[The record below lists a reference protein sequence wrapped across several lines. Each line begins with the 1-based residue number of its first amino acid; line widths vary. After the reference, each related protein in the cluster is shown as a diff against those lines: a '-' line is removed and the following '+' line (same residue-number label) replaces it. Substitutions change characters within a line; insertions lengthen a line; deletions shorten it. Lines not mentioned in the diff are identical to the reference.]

1 MTAYRVLLIS
11 ILSVG
16 AVFLFLTLLI
26 LLNKAARDIWASYC
40 RRRRKVLEPAILE
53 YVNAEKGDVLSY
65 LSGRTRI
72 FDSPIIEQILI
83 EHALIVK
90 GQAKE
95 RMTKAFEDLGYV
107 SRYLGSLRSVRWW
120 KRAESAENL
129 GIAESR
135 RAIDPLSKMIKDPV
149 LEVRVRAAKAL
160 GNLKGMTAIRPLIQA
175 LTEPNRWSTIRIAD
189 ILSTMGREVVDELIR
204 CFKDCP
210 PHAQIAAVD
219 ILGRVKNL
227 HTVPFLVERLLDE
240 NKDIRA
246 RAAHALG
253 MIGDPSCYR
262 ELIAALGDREWPV
275 RAMSAKALGKLKVP
289 EAIQP
294 LCRALGDSQWWVRAN
309 AAEALKKMGDK
320 GISALFDMIDSS
332 DSYASQQAVL
342 MLQEIGIIDAYLEKL
357 VSQDPEKKREAT
369 DLFTKLVN
377 LKRTD
382 LLEEVS
388 RKHPNPALRRILSDL
403 LVSNL

>member
-26 LLNKAARDIWASYC
+26 LLNKAARDIWAYYC
-40 RRRRKVLEPAILE
+40 RRRKKVLEPAILQ
-53 YVNAEKGDVLSY
+53 YVNAEKGDIFSHI
-65 LSGRTRI
+65 SGRTRA

-90 GQAKE
+90 GRAKE

-107 SRYLGSLRSVRWW
+107 SRYLGGLRSVRWW

-129 GIAESR
+129 GIAESG
-135 RAIDPLSKMIKDPV
+135 RAIDSLSMMINDPV
-149 LEVRVRAAKAL
+149 PEVRVRAAKAL
-160 GNLKGMTAIRPLIQA
+160 GNLKGTTAVRPLVQA
-175 LTEPNRWSTIRIAD
+175 LSEPNRWSTIRIAD

-210 PHAQIAAVD
+210 THARIATVD
-219 ILGRVKNL
+219 ILGRVKSL
-227 HTVPFLVERLLDE
+227 HTLPFLIERLSDE

-262 ELIAALGDREWPV
+262 ELITALGDREWPV
-275 RAMSAKALGKLKVP
+275 RAMSAKALGRIKAP

-294 LCRALGDSQWWVRAN
+294 LCKALGDSQWWVRAN
-309 AAEALKKMGDK
+309 AAEALKKMGEK
-320 GISALFDMIDSS
+320 GINALFDMIDSS

-342 MLQEIGIIDAYLEKL
+342 MLQEIGIIDAFLEKL
-357 VSQDPEKKREAT
+357 VSQDSQEKREAM
-369 DLFTKLVN
+369 DLFTKLIH

-388 RKHPNPALRRILSDL
+388 HKHPNPALRRILADL